1 MMSGGDQTIATTVDS
16 LAPIDTGYTD
26 YSSILAEYFPTLAS
40 ASKPV
45 HLANGQLSQ
54 VVLSQEPT
62 LYDEF
67 QPDFITVSSDMP
79 PPVVALM
86 SKELKASIQFIH
98 LSTTAQI

>member
-1 MMSGGDQTIATTVDS
+1 MSGGDQTVAAAVDS
-16 LAPIDTGYTD
+16 LAPIGTGYTD
-26 YSSILAEYFPTLAS
+26 YGGILAEYFSTLAN
-40 ASKPV
+40 ASEPV
-45 HLANGQLSQ
+45 RLANGQLSQ

-67 QPDFITVSSDMP
+67 QADFVVVSSDMP
-79 PPVVALM
+79 PPVVALT